1 MKKIFRVL
9 GLVVLVA
16 ALPVLSIYA
25 SSIKE
30 IFNQKD
36 DFFVDTDQERS
47 FSFMLNNYSD
57 RGVTIF
63 YQQVG

>member
-30 IFNQKD
+30 IFNQ
-36 DFFVDTDQERS
+36 R
-47 FSFMLNNYSD
+47 M
-57 RGVTIF
+57 IF
-63 YQQVG
+63 LWTPIRNARFHLC

>member
-1 MKKIFRVL
+1 MKKLFRFL

-25 SSIKE
+25 SSVKE

-36 DFFVDTDQERS
+36 DFFVDTDKERS

-57 RGVTIF
+57 
-63 YQQVG
+63 